1 MDQLMNVFKE
11 HMAHLSHISSSE
23 DALELIDS
31 VEMVHKELKIRLEE
45 LTKINND
52 KLSEYNK
59 EMITKIKSDAKA
71 NYQT

>member
-1 MDQLMNVFKE
+1 MEELMTLFKE
-11 HMAHLSHISSSE
+11 HMANLSHISSSE
-23 DALELIDS
+23 EALELIDT
-31 VEMVHKELKIRLEE
+31 VEMISKELKIRVEE
-45 LTKINND
+45 FTKINND